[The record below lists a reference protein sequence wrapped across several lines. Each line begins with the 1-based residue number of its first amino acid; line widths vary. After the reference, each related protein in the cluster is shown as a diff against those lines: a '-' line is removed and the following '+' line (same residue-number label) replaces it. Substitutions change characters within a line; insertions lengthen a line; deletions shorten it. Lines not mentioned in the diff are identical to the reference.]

1 MVSMGTANPSNG
13 QSVRVIP
20 REAKG
25 LTMVFHSDHVVKQY
39 DNRPTHIS
47 LEDQDRRFTNEI
59 AAYQRFEEL
68 NCPFVP
74 RLIAFSLQDR
84 WLSISR
90 IQGNDLLAL
99 SQSGKRPLPIRSILD
114 QIDQMNIWLRS
125 FAFSDMENN
134 IKDMVLDESGKLY
147 LVDFEPYSQDTNPT
161 VKPDI
166 YNALIDDILQ
176 RIFIRRGRKA
186 KLTPQFIRL
195 SIGILSR
202 RPLKT
207 TQLALH
213 YLVRGLSHL
222 TMRVFRH

>member
-1 MVSMGTANPSNG
+1 MVSVGTANPDNG
-13 QSVRVIP
+13 KIVRVIP

-39 DNRPTHIS
+39 DNHPTYIS
-47 LEDQDRRFTNEI
+47 LEDQDRRFMSEI

-68 NCPFVP
+68 SCPFVP
-74 RLIAFSLQDR
+74 RLIDFSLQDR

-90 IQGNDLLAL
+90 IHGDDLLAL
-99 SQSGKRPLPIRSILD
+99 SQSQKRQLPIRSILD

-125 FAFSDMENN
+125 FAFNDMENN
-134 IKDMVLDESGKLY
+134 VKDIVLDGSGKLY
-147 LVDFEPYSQDTNPT
+147 LVDFEPYSPDTNLA

-176 RIFIRRGRKA
+176 RVFIRRGRKA
-186 KLTPQFIRL
+186 KLTRQFIRL

-207 TQLALH
+207 TQLVLH

-222 TMRVFRH
+222 